1 MFSEKNSKNKK
12 ENNKNAL
19 LCRSLRKKFWVFKE
33 KNVCSARWGPQI
45 IKIRYM
51 KVKNY

>member
-19 LCRSLRKKFWVFKE
+19 LCRSLRKKYFKE